1 MGRGRGGSFPEPDS
15 GHAGTISTTV
25 EVRRTSRNAMK
36 PRIQCVLTLWKPDLF
51 ASGNAAGEADDA
63 DASGRIRGSRPGPFG
78 TKDLELRALPSDRH
92 RYIVELTTRIE
103 KRSRDF

>member
-1 MGRGRGGSFPEPDS
+1 
-15 GHAGTISTTV
+15 
-25 EVRRTSRNAMK
+25 MK
-36 PRIQCVLTLWKPDLF
+36 PRIQCVLTQWKPGF
-51 ASGNAAGEADDA
+51 IASGNAAGEADAGEADDAGGA